1 MAAKDLPIC
10 KCADITSP
18 EVIQQLGISNIDV
31 VVIAMANNLEATV
44 MAVTLCKEAGVKTVI
59 AKCANEMHQKILSRV
74 GADEVLFPENE
85 SGIRLAKNLVSSGFV
100 DMIAL
105 SNNFSII
112 ELDPKPEWI
121 GKNLIELNLRKHYA
135 INVVAIRKQ
144 DSISVD
150 INPEEILD
158 PSVKLIIIANNKSIN
173 KLL

>member
-1 MAAKDLPIC
+1 
-10 KCADITSP
+10 
-18 EVIQQLGISNIDV
+18 
-31 VVIAMANNLEATV
+31 
-44 MAVTLCKEAGVKTVI
+44 
-59 AKCANEMHQKILSRV
+59 MHQKILSRV